1 MLGGRGICIFSFYA
15 EAQQQQQTQARG
27 REIGNGRYLSVNHD
41 RLLVYLDDF
50 FWISLQI
57 HQTRQTASF

>member
-15 EAQQQQQTQARG
+15 EAQQQQTQARG

-57 HQTRQTASF
+57 HHTRKTASF